1 MQKACQQ
8 PFRSILDNAGLS
20 ADVVWN
26 NIKAG
31 QPGFNVKTE
40 EYVDMIQEGIIDPV
54 KVTKTALENAVSI
67 SALLLTTDCLMV
79 QKPQVNS

>member
-1 MQKACQQ
+1 ME
-8 PFRSILDNAGLS
+8 NAGIS
-20 ADVVWN
+20 PDVIWN
-26 NIKAG
+26 TIQSTDLG
-31 QPGFNVKTE
+31 YNVKTE

-79 QKPQVNS
+79 KKPEVNP